1 MEGEAEVLL
10 RASPSISSLF
20 LSMNWQTL
28 SRKILLSFPRFLT
41 VESHTVQTPTGQII
55 EEWSWVATP
64 DYINV
69 AIVTAGEQWLCFR
82 QTKYGYDGL
91 SLAPVGGY
99 IEAGETPLAA
109 AQREVLEE
117 TGYRAETWVPLGS
130 YRVDANRGAG
140 NAHLFLATGAVKV
153 TDPTA
158 DDLEPQEVVL
168 LSRAEVEQAVANG
181 EFKVLAWAAVMALGL
196 KMTS

>member
-1 MEGEAEVLL
+1 
-10 RASPSISSLF
+10 
-20 LSMNWQTL
+20 MNWQTL
-28 SRKILLSFPRFLT
+28 SRKILLAFPRFLT
-41 VESHTVQTPTGQII
+41 VESHTVRTPKGQLI

-69 AIVTAGEQWLCFR
+69 ALVTAEGQWLCFR
-82 QTKYGYDGL
+82 QTKYGYEGL

-99 IEAGETPLAA
+99 VEVGEAPLAA

-117 TGYRAETWVPLGS
+117 TGYQADQWLSLGS

-140 NAHLFLATGAVKV
+140 VAHLFLATGAVKV
-153 TDPTA
+153 SEPTA
-158 DDLEPQEVVL
+158 DDLEPQELLL
-168 LSRAEVEQAVANG
+168 LSRGEVEQAVAAG

-196 KMTS
+196 KGVV

>member
-1 MEGEAEVLL
+1 MNWHTLACKVLL
-10 RASPSISSLF
+10 
-20 LSMNWQTL
+20 T
-28 SRKILLSFPRFLT
+28 FPRFLR

-55 EEWSWVATP
+55 EEWSWVETP

-69 AIVTAGEQWLCFR
+69 AIVTAEGQWLCFR
-82 QTKYGYDGL
+82 QTKYGYEGL

-99 IEAGETPLAA
+99 MEAGETPLAA

-117 TGYRAETWVPLGS
+117 TGYQAEQWIPLGS

-140 NAHLFLATGAVKV
+140 TAHLFLATGAVKV

-158 DDLEPQEVVL
+158 DDLEPQELLL
-168 LSRAEVEQAVANG
+168 LSREEVEQAVANG
-181 EFKVLAWAAVMALGL
+181 EFKVLAWAAVMSLALQVAKG
-196 KMTS
+196 

>member
-1 MEGEAEVLL
+1 M
-10 RASPSISSLF
+10 ST
-20 LSMNWQTL
+20 WHTL
-28 SRKILLSFPRFLT
+28 ARKILLVFPRFLA
-41 VESHTVQTPTGQII
+41 VESHTVQTPTGQVI

-69 AIVTAGEQWLCFR
+69 AVVTEEGAWLCFR
-82 QTKYGYDGL
+82 QTKYGYEGL

-99 IEAGETPLAA
+99 VEAGEAPLAA

-117 TGYRAETWVPLGS
+117 TGYTAPTWLSLGT

-153 TDPTA
+153 AEPTA
-158 DDLEPQEVVL
+158 DDLEPQEL
-168 LSRAEVEQAVANG
+168 LMLTRDEVETAVNNG
-181 EFKVLAWAAVMALGL
+181 DFKVLAWAAVMALGL
-196 KMTS
+196 KMG